1 MNSFRSLIE
10 PIIALSWICF
20 VWLVA
25 CLIKFIRSK
34 NEPERHKRDK
44 KFLIISVVVFA
55 CAFAPLIYSQWLFNP
70 FSILILVFTGLPI
83 ISFICLIVY
92 LVKFIKSAKSELER
106 RRRIRNLLILS
117 AFLFIIFSA
126 VLAGFFWLL
135 NHAIEHM

>member
-1 MNSFRSLIE
+1 MEILNVLFL
-10 PIIALSWICF
+10 ICF
-20 VWLVA
+20 VWLVV

-34 NEPERHKRDK
+34 DDPERHKRDR
-44 KFLIISVVVFA
+44 KFLIISTI
-55 CAFAPLIYSQWLFNP
+55 AFLCTLTPLVYFEWPPDLFI
-70 FSILILVFTGLPI
+70 SISVLIALPI

-126 VLAGFFWLL
+126 VLAGFLWLL
-135 NHAIEHM
+135 NSALAHM